1 MPAHPESL
9 RRQPTF
15 LLARAATM
23 ARRACGEALAEV
35 GLSQAEHGILACLHE
50 CGPLMQRDV
59 AERLALDPGDLVT
72 YLDKL
77 EALQAISRTPDK
89 KDRRRRVIAPTALGD
104 ELLARADDALATA
117 TTRLLGPLGPAEI
130 TQLTATLTRLLGA
143 HDPAHWSSAAD
154 PEEVKSFSLG
164 TGASRAEEGPE

>member
-1 MPAHPESL
+1 MHPESL
-9 RRQPTF
+9 RQQPTF

-35 GLSQAEHGILACLHE
+35 GLTQAEHGILACLRE
-50 CGPLMQRDV
+50 CGPLMQRDL

-77 EALQAISRTPDK
+77 EALEAINRTPDK
-89 KDRRRRVIAPTALGD
+89 KDRRRRVIEPTALGN

-117 TTRLLGPLGPAEI
+117 TTRLLDPLDPAEI
-130 TQLTATLTRLLGA
+130 THLMAILTRLLGA
-143 HDPAHWSSAAD
+143 HDPAHWCQ
-154 PEEVKSFSLG
+154 V
-164 TGASRAEEGPE
+164 